1 MDLGLR
7 DVGYLLGWVVTIVLG
22 WARLES
28 RVKSALESDT
38 DQNEKLTRIEEEK
51 LPALR
56 RDLEAG
62 LQSVRDDHSDGRAVL
77 HRKVDDVRDRVSKVE
92 GRLDERKAE
101 P

>member
-7 DVGYLLGWVVTIVLG
+7 DLGYLLGWVVTIALG

-28 RVKSALESDT
+28 RVRSALESDT

-51 LPALR
+51 LPSLR
-56 RDLEAG
+56 RDLEDG
-62 LQSVRDDHSDGRAVL
+62 LQSLRDSNSESRAAL
-77 HRKVDDVRDRVSKVE
+77 HRKIDDVRDRVSRVE
-92 GRLDERKAE
+92 GRLDERGLD